1 MAKKILGIEIGN
13 CRLKIAVT
21 SGEILQDMIVAE
33 LPENLVRDGEIVSW
47 EAAADFLKETIK
59 ENKISGKQAAVV
71 LPESLMYSKRVILPA
86 MTVDQLKVNLPY
98 EFHDYI
104 AEEKEKYVYDY
115 AVVQKMYSEDGKLT
129 EMELLTV
136 AAPRESIEKY
146 SNLCRRAGLKL
157 VRIAPDFAALRN
169 LIRKQEATRSSQGER
184 DYAILDL
191 GHLTCKLY
199 FFQKGEFEVD
209 SVLQGGCGLIDQC
222 IAEAKDVSEHNAR
235 LMKEA
240 DQDGILSSGIC
251 ENVYSQIAVEV
262 MRVLN
267 FYNFNHP
274 DNNVDVVYVC
284 GGGAMVRPLKDAIA
298 GACGMEL
305 VDLDLLEGIRGNIG
319 NFGGEKEPGEKILLM
334 GMAAL
339 GIAME

>member
-1 MAKKILGIEIGN
+1 M
-13 CRLKIAVT
+13 
-21 SGEILQDMIVAE
+21 
-33 LPENLVRDGEIVSW
+33 
-47 EAAADFLKETIK
+47 
-59 ENKISGKQAAVV
+59 
-71 LPESLMYSKRVILPA
+71 
-86 MTVDQLKVNLPY
+86 
-98 EFHDYI
+98 
-104 AEEKEKYVYDY
+104 
-115 AVVQKMYSEDGKLT
+115 
-129 EMELLTV
+129 
-136 AAPRESIEKY
+136 
-146 SNLCRRAGLKL
+146 

-169 LIRKQEATRSSQGER
+169 LVRKQEAFRGSQEGH

-209 SVLQGGCGLIDQC
+209 SVLQGGCGLIDQG
-222 IAEAKDVSEHNAR
+222 IADSQDISEHNAR
-235 LMKEA
+235 LIKEA
-240 DQDGILSSGIC
+240 NQDDILRSEAC

-284 GGGAMVRPLKDAIA
+284 GGGAMIEPLKAAISS
-298 GACGMEL
+298 ACGMEL
-305 VDLDLLEGIRGNIG
+305 VDLDQMEGIRENIG
-319 NFGGEKEPGEKILLM
+319 KPCGEKEPGEQILLM